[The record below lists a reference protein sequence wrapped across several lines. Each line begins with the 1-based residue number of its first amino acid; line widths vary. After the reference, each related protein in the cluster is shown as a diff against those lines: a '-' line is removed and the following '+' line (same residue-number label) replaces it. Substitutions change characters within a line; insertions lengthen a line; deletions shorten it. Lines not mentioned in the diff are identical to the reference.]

1 MIFRVL
7 DSKLS
12 HLTSLTRLLRPR
24 GYPDVMR
31 GIITSLRRRLMPP
44 IPEAIRDEFTV
55 LRARRVESQSPMMYI
70 MLLATT
76 PTAAWAGAADLHWLI
91 RYGMPALLALLS
103 VLGLIENRIS
113 RRRHLSLGR
122 ARLMVRKTAG
132 VSGWVGVMCSSW
144 AVINWL
150 ASPPENHAS
159 FAMIIAMGAL
169 ATAYCLSSIRFAA
182 ILNLVIGVVPIS
194 ALMLSSGVPAQM
206 AAATSL
212 ILATVILVRF
222 ILQGHAMLVDLLQL
236 QQQTRDLA
244 HTDPLTGLANRRALD
259 ERIAQLVRAG
269 ADGAPFRLA
278 LLDLDGFKPVNDRY
292 GHAFGDRLLCSVAER
307 LCETIGEDGL
317 VVRQGGDEFAVLLPP
332 GSPLNGAG
340 IADRLLFALV
350 RPHLIE
356 NIPITVG
363 ASVGVAQWPD
373 DGGSA
378 DDLFECAD
386 QALYRAK
393 AEIRGLD
400 ERLGEVRDQRAASA

>member
-1 MIFRVL
+1 M
-7 DSKLS
+7 
-12 HLTSLTRLLRPR
+12 
-24 GYPDVMR
+24 
-31 GIITSLRRRLMPP
+31 ITSLRRRLMPP
-44 IPEAIRDEFTV
+44 VPEAIRDDFTV
-55 LRARRVESQSPMMYI
+55 LRARRVESQSPMMYL

-91 RYGMPALLALLS
+91 RYGMPGLLAVLC
-103 VLGLIENRIS
+103 VLGLIENIVS

-122 ARLMVRKTAG
+122 ARLMVKKTAS

-144 AVINWL
+144 AVVNWL

-169 ATAYCLSSIRFAA
+169 ATAYCLSAIRFAA

-194 ALMLSSGVPAQM
+194 ALMLATGLPAQM

-212 ILATVILVRF
+212 LLATVILIRF
-222 ILQGHAMLVDLLQL
+222 ILQGHIMLVDLLQL
-236 QQQTRDLA
+236 QNQTRNLA

-259 ERIAQLVRAG
+259 ERIARLIRPG
-269 ADGAPFRLA
+269 EEEAPFRLA

-292 GHAFGDRLLCSVAER
+292 GHAFGDKLLCSVAER
-307 LCETIGEDGL
+307 LREAIEPDGL

-332 GSPLNGAG
+332 GSPLNAVA

-363 ASVGVAQWPD
+363 ASVGVARWPD
-373 DGGSA
+373 DGTSA

-393 AEIRGLD
+393 AEIRG
-400 ERLGEVRDQRAASA
+400 RDSRSDARGDPSAVSA